1 MTATTPSCSFSQCLV
16 SQRPAFDKRGRRKP
30 WANTVKG
37 KSGVYRPDKRQ
48 KPKFL

>member
-1 MTATTPSCSFSQCLV
+1 MNATTPSCSFSQTLV
-16 SQRPAFDKRGRRKP
+16 SQRPAFKKKGRRKA

-48 KPKFL
+48 QPKFL